1 MAKSGQKAAFYDP
14 APTPTPHTIPTP
26 YSKKP
31 SQTPNDRLLHTN
43 IIRNLWLLKDWY
55 DRVSPA
61 DIIISP
67 VSHHQLI
74 SVLYQI
80 SGISVPSNLGLCVQ
94 WSWKNRTNLIVLP
107 QKFIFVKRHLHF
119 QLTNMWTL
127 SCCEICKI
135 MPGQAPQRVSGLDI
149 WLSLWVIYPFTSRN
163 IIPYIIY
170 TYHIMYMHLKHETQK
185 NNYKYIRLQA
195 RKSWSWSPPLVF
207 SQSIEISHNWGPP
220 DQIRQSLI
228 WFLDSCEMYLVRV
241 GGLDGGEPKIWILL
255 WWARSCQS
263 WNFSRTKRPHS
274 FNKICAKQ

>member
-1 MAKSGQKAAFYDP
+1 MAFYDP

-31 SQTPNDRLLHTN
+31 PQTPNDRLLHTN

-74 SVLYQI
+74 LVLYQI
-80 SGISVPSNLGLCVQ
+80 SGISVPSNLGLWVQ
-94 WSWKNRTNLIVLP
+94 WGWKNRTNLIVLP
-107 QKFIFVKRHLHF
+107 LKFIFFVKRYLHF

-163 IIPYIIY
+163 ILYY
-170 TYHIMYMHLKHETQK
+170 IMYIL
-185 NNYKYIRLQA
+185 
-195 RKSWSWSPPLVF
+195 
-207 SQSIEISHNWGPP
+207 HN
-220 DQIRQSLI
+220 
-228 WFLDSCEMYLVRV
+228 
-241 GGLDGGEPKIWILL
+241 
-255 WWARSCQS
+255 
-263 WNFSRTKRPHS
+263 
-274 FNKICAKQ
+274 